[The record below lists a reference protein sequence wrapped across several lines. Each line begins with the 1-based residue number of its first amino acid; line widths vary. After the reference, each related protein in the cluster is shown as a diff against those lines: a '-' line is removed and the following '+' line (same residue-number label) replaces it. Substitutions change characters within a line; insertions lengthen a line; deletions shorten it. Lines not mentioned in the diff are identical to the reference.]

1 MLPAVQ
7 RSPRTAPEWLSAHA
21 SPSKLDL
28 ASQVPPGHGG
38 LAVFIRRIAA
48 RARAK
53 SRRWGGPSASVPGS
67 RFPMSCVGK
76 LTRAVLDQ
84 VAALVESLA
93 HTSRH
98 RDERLRDQADNQP
111 RARTPAARPLARNEL
126 NPGTF
131 GRRRRLRPHQRRIG
145 AREPASG
152 RTVQRPGGQGRDSNR
167 GSNATTRNRTPVD
180 TGSVRA
186 VATRTC
192 WTPTDRRRHLKIG
205 RSTVRPRPWPLPK
218 PQIRAPLACGF
229 MH

>member
-1 MLPAVQ
+1 LCWTPFTQMLPAVQ

-126 NPGTF
+126 NPVPSGGGDAF
-131 GRRRRLRPHQRRIG
+131 GLINAVSAHVSLPRDERSSVLAGRAVIATVAATRPHATARPWTPGASEPLRRERAG
-145 AREPASG
+145 RP
-152 RTVQRPGGQGRDSNR
+152 RTV
-167 GSNATTRNRTPVD
+167 AD
-180 TGSVRA
+180 T
-186 VATRTC
+186 
-192 WTPTDRRRHLKIG
+192 
-205 RSTVRPRPWPLPK
+205 
-218 PQIRAPLACGF
+218 
-229 MH
+229 